1 MDENNFYYFYLRL
14 FIFGE
19 IFTYFV
25 NILFFMDS
33 LVIEPKKER
42 LTFIDVMRGIAVLW
56 MVETHVIDVV
66 LANYFKAGSFY
77 TLLNI
82 SNGMVAVSFLFCA
95 GAGFWLA
102 SMKKLNDYR
111 SFKKP
116 LWVYLRRLG
125 LILIIA
131 YWLHFPALSLERFYK
146 LTPESWVSFFQIDI
160 LQTIVYS
167 SFLALIIVFLVPNFR
182 ILPYIFFILCL
193 FFGFFAPVVLS
204 WDSMAALPDYIGTL
218 FARYPVSKFPLFPW
232 SGYFFGGAALTAVFM
247 SSENKKQL
255 AIWLFSIFFVLM
267 FVLFF
272 TRDLTNY
279 TDSFKEWW
287 ISNPAHFLFRLSC
300 AIWVFSFLYL
310 IEKSYKNTFLGKSL
324 VLFGQESLFVY
335 TFHLLVVYGS
345 VANFGMKY
353 LVGSRLDWFGSF
365 LIIIALWI
373 VCYALA
379 FAWKSIK
386 EKDMKLARLVIG
398 SVFLLFI
405 IIFILNL
412 A

>member
-1 MDENNFYYFYLRL
+1 MNS
-14 FIFGE
+14 
-19 IFTYFV
+19 TA
-25 NILFFMDS
+25 
-33 LVIEPKKER
+33 IEAKKER

-66 LANYFKAGSFY
+66 LANHYKAGSFY

-102 SMKKLNDYR
+102 SMKKINDYR
-111 SFKKP
+111 SFKPP

-125 LILIIA
+125 LILVIA
-131 YWLHFPALSLERFYK
+131 YWLHFPALSLERLYK
-146 LTPESWVSFFQIDI
+146 LTPENWISFFQIDI

-167 SFLALIIVFLVPNFR
+167 SLLALIIVFLVPNFK
-182 ILPYIFFILCL
+182 ILPYIFLVLSI
-193 FFGFFAPVVLS
+193 FFGFLAPIVLS
-204 WDSMAALPDYIGTL
+204 WDAMASLPPFIGTL
-218 FARYPVSKFPLFPW
+218 FAKYPVSKFPLFPW
-232 SGYFFGGAALTAVFM
+232 SGYFFGGAALTAFFM
-247 SSENKKQL
+247 SSENKKKL
-255 AIWLFSIFFVLM
+255 SIWLFSIFFVLM
-267 FVLFF
+267 FILFF

-279 TDSFKEWW
+279 TNSFKEWW

-300 AIWVFSFLYL
+300 AIWVFSLLYL
-310 IEKSYKNTFLGKSL
+310 IENSYKNNQIGKTL
-324 VLFGQESLFVY
+324 RLFGQESLFVY

-345 VANFGMKY
+345 VANLGMKY
-353 LVGSRLDWFGSF
+353 FVGNRLDWFGAF
-365 LIIIALWI
+365 LIILALWI

-379 FAWKSIK
+379 YAWKAIK
-386 EKDMKLARLVIG
+386 EKDIKIARLVIG

-405 IIFILNL
+405 IIFILNP